1 MRISFQTRK
10 FEKAANSESR
20 GNREW
25 GSQRA
30 DKIRQRLNELK
41 AANTLADMSTLPP
54 PRCHQ
59 LTENLDEQFAV
70 DISRNERLVF
80 KVDHKPIPRRP
91 DRGIDL
97 AQVTAIVVLRIE
109 DYHGR

>member
-1 MRISFQTRK
+1 MKISFQTRK
-10 FEKAANSESR
+10 LEKAANSESV
-20 GNREW
+20 GNRQW
-25 GSQRA
+25 GVRA
-30 DKIRQRLNELK
+30 GKIRQRLVELS

-80 KVDHKPIPRRP
+80 EVADDPIPRKP
-91 DRGIDL
+91 DGGIDL
-97 AQVTAIVVLRIE
+97 ERVTKIRVLRIE
-109 DYHGR
+109 DYHGN

>member
-1 MRISFQTRK
+1 MRIRFQTRK
-10 FEKAANSESR
+10 FEKAANSQSL

-25 GSQRA
+25 GKPRA
-30 DKIRQRLNELK
+30 AKIRQRLAELA
-41 AANTLADMSTLPP
+41 AANTLADMSTLLP

-80 KVDHKPIPRRP
+80 EADHKPLPRKP
-91 DRGIDL
+91 DGGIDL
-97 AQVTAIVVLRIE
+97 AQVTAIVVSRIE
-109 DYHGR
+109 DYHGH

>member
-1 MRISFQTRK
+1 MKIGFQNRK
-10 FEKAANSESR
+10 FEKAANSESQ
-20 GNREW
+20 GNRLW
-25 GSQRA
+25 GTLRA
-30 DKIRQRLNELK
+30 TKIRQRLVEL
-41 AANTLADMSTLPP
+41 AAAETLADMSTLPP

-80 KVDHKPIPRRP
+80 EVAEDPVPRKE
-91 DRGIDL
+91 DGGIDL
-97 AQVTAIVVLRIE
+97 ARVTEVRVLRIE

>member
-1 MRISFQTRK
+1 MIIFFQTRK
-10 FEKAANSESR
+10 FEKAANSEAL

-25 GSQRA
+25 GPARA
-30 DKIRQRLNELK
+30 AKIRQRLVELA

-59 LTENLDEQFAV
+59 LTGDLDELFALDV
-70 DISRNERLVF
+70 TRNMRLIFGVAT
-80 KVDHKPIPRRP
+80 KPIPKKP
-91 DRGIDL
+91 KGGIDL
-97 AQVTAIVVLRIE
+97 VRVTEINILRIE